1 MMMVEVPKSW
11 SLEYKQNGE
20 WKTFPIYVTD
30 EYRMLKDQYNMVHPG
45 KDITTEGLRLRIVP
59 LPHAAAG
66 ILSVQ
71 IEEVK

>member
-1 MMMVEVPKSW
+1 M
-11 SLEYKQNGE
+11 
-20 WKTFPIYVTD
+20 TD
-30 EYRMLKDQYNMVHPG
+30 EYRMLKDQYNMVHLG

-59 LPHAAAG
+59 LPHAAVG

>member
-1 MMMVEVPKSW
+1 ME
-11 SLEYKQNGE
+11 
-20 WKTFPIYVTD
+20 TFPIYVTD

-45 KDITTEGLRLRIVP
+45 KDITTEGLCLRIVP
-59 LPHAAAG
+59 LPHAAVG